1 MFTRASDMP
10 FSNVSSPRVVWLYAD
25 QKPTSNA
32 SKITIFRAQ
41 IRKNNT
47 SVFVMKQAHHKSLS
61 RLSICNGEFPSEFPL
76 AKHTRKRRIY
86 LTNGFPLPNS
96 KRLSL
101 GRVPSRDKRS
111 RGLRFHRNHLCIL
124 LGRDREGLLRLSIVH
139 RLGVLPG
146 TFLKMRSLCF
156 FFVSLRDARLSNVRE
171 R

>member
-1 MFTRASDMP
+1 M
-10 FSNVSSPRVVWLYAD
+10 
-25 QKPTSNA
+25 
-32 SKITIFRAQ
+32 
-41 IRKNNT
+41 
-47 SVFVMKQAHHKSLS
+47 
-61 RLSICNGEFPSEFPL
+61 EFPSEFPL
-76 AKHTRKRRIY
+76 AKHTRKRIIH

-111 RGLRFHRNHLCIL
+111 RGRRFHRRNHLFIL

-156 FFVSLRDARLSNVRE
+156 FVSLRDARLSNNIREMMMRKFAHVSSRVRVLAKSGCDGLNTTTLDAHSFA
-171 R
+171 RGV